1 MGATRT
7 PDVIDTDRWHIYY
20 PYRQQNRTAALRV
33 WRRLKQNKIIFTLKI
48 LAARSFKR
56 AV

>member
-48 LAARSFKR
+48 LPARSFKR